1 VAATYAFVHGL
12 LVPRAQL
19 AFTPWGL
26 VLFGAALSATER
38 LAQQHDITMDRNWLG
53 LVQSC
58 LLSIELRMRELLALL
73 R

>member
-1 VAATYAFVHGL
+1 VTSRREKWDYL
-12 LVPRAQL
+12 IIDLEQSLP
-19 AFTPWGL
+19 
-26 VLFGAALSATER
+26 LFGAALSATER
-38 LAQQHDITMDRNWLG
+38 LAHQHDITMDRNWLG

>member
-1 VAATYAFVHGL
+1 VTSRREKWDYL
-12 LVPRAQL
+12 IIDLEQSLP
-19 AFTPWGL
+19 
-26 VLFGAALSATER
+26 LFSAALSATER
-38 LAQQHDITMDRNWLG
+38 LAQQHNITMDRNWLG

>member
-1 VAATYAFVHGL
+1 VTSRREKWDYL
-12 LVPRAQL
+12 IIDLEQSLP
-19 AFTPWGL
+19 
-26 VLFGAALSATER
+26 LFSAALSATER

-58 LLSIELRMRELLALL
+58 LLSIDLRMRELLALL